1 MTTGRI
7 NQVPNTSLP
16 RGPHAA
22 TQSSHDRNPR
32 SAGPPGEGR
41 ARGSVVAQGRDETA
55 RGIARPRSP
64 RGAPARTPGTIQ
76 LPPQGFPKGSVRRR
90 TPPETAGLSDA
101 DGLRHTPSRR
111 RMPPADNAGKRRLPQ
126 TTSPQEYAE
135 DHWHDANNSTDPMHA
150 GDAELVPGQRPRPGA
165 IARNRGWETP

>member
-16 RGPHAA
+16 RRPHATA
-22 TQSSHDRNPR
+22 QSATTQSPR
-32 SAGPPGEGR
+32 SVGAPPPRRGRPEDRLWHREG
-41 ARGSVVAQGRDETA
+41 
-55 RGIARPRSP
+55 ARPHTRHRPAPEPP
-64 RGAPARTPGTIQ
+64 RRTARTPGTIQ
-76 LPPQGFPKGSVRRR
+76 LPPQRFPKGSIRRR
-90 TPPETAGLSDA
+90 TPPETAESGT
-101 DGLRHTPSRR
+101 DGLRHTPPRR

-135 DHWHDANNSTDPMHA
+135 DHWHDANNSTDPIHA

-165 IARNRGWETP
+165 TARNRG

>member
-16 RGPHAA
+16 RRPHATAQSAA
-22 TQSSHDRNPR
+22 TQSPR
-32 SAGPPGEGR
+32 GVGAPPRRGE
-41 ARGSVVAQGRDETA
+41 ARGSVVAQGRGETA
-55 RGIARPRSP
+55 RTRHHPAPEPPR
-64 RGAPARTPGTIQ
+64 RTARTPGTIQ
-76 LPPQGFPKGSVRRR
+76 LPPQRFPKGSIRRR
-90 TPPETAGLSDA
+90 TPPETAESGT
-101 DGLRHTPSRR
+101 DGLRHTPPRR

-135 DHWHDANNSTDPMHA
+135 DHWHDANNSTDPIHA

-165 IARNRGWETP
+165 TARNRG

>member
-22 TQSSHDRNPR
+22 TQSESRPKPPERQASRGREGPR
-32 SAGPPGEGR
+32 IGCGTR
-41 ARGSVVAQGRDETA
+41 KGRDRT
-55 RGIARPRSP
+55 RHRPAPKPP
-64 RGAPARTPGTIQ
+64 RRTARTPGTIQ

-90 TPPETAGLSDA
+90 APPETAGLSDA
-101 DGLRHTPSRR
+101 DELRHTPSRR

-135 DHWHDANNSTDPMHA
+135 DHWHDANNSTDPIHA

-165 IARNRGWETP
+165 IARNRG